1 LTLHFFHLFVV
12 CHSVVFFIKLAM
24 VNDILADNDVCV
36 YICVISDCGE
46 IDALLVKSPNFLVII
61 SQSFGAE

>member
-1 LTLHFFHLFVV
+1 
-12 CHSVVFFIKLAM
+12 M